1 MKLSELMKKLLLLG
15 IIISPISILIHI
27 FIYLNNDYPL
37 FSQGNVSI
45 LAWIVMMLIYPGA
58 TVRNTHTSK
67 HEVKL

>member
-1 MKLSELMKKLLLLG
+1 MKPSELMKKLLLLG

-45 LAWIVMMLIYPGA
+45 LAWIVMMLIYILAYILIRKYEKP
-58 TVRNTHTSK
+58 
-67 HEVKL
+67 